1 MTEPPTNGSAETD
14 TGTSV
19 IVSIVAREN
28 GGSRR
33 ATLLDNT
40 DSAQRLVEAL
50 IEAGCD
56 TARVQAYSSRE
67 VRVGIEFN
75 PTVALYDNDG
85 GVIAAALAEV
95 ATPPPNTATGVP
107 IEPARPP
114 VEPEAQPVESSPATA
129 PAPNFHVRADRIVFA
144 CLWAASLIVL
154 LASLA
159 VSLSRSGPREFV
171 PTEPVSGTA
180 LPSPQTRALDQSL
193 SPVPGTNGGLPACF
207 AGGVND
213 CHCADFSTQE
223 DAQRFFSRHPP
234 GAGHVVDTDGDGV
247 VCEWLPATTPSR

>member
-14 TGTSV
+14 TRTSV

-85 GVIAAALAEV
+85 GIIAATLVEV
-95 ATPPPNTATGVP
+95 ATVP
-107 IEPARPP
+107 LSAPIVAP
-114 VEPEAQPVESSPATA
+114 VEPEPV
-129 PAPNFHVRADRIVFA
+129 
-144 CLWAASLIVL
+144 
-154 LASLA
+154 
-159 VSLSRSGPREFV
+159 
-171 PTEPVSGTA
+171 
-180 LPSPQTRALDQSL
+180 
-193 SPVPGTNGGLPACF
+193 
-207 AGGVND
+207 
-213 CHCADFSTQE
+213 
-223 DAQRFFSRHPP
+223 
-234 GAGHVVDTDGDGV
+234 
-247 VCEWLPATTPSR
+247 